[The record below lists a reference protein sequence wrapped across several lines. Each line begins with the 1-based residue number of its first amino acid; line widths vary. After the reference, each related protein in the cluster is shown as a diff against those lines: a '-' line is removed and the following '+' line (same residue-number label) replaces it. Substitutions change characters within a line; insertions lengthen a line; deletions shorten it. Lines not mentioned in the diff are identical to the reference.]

1 MDIYAMGRKWEC
13 NCEESARNVDR
24 EILMEL
30 YKELKRVGG
39 DLYDISLRH
48 EGDMDFQES
57 ILSAIQAVDRASH
70 DVFFDAYKLKDQQ

>member
-1 MDIYAMGRKWEC
+1 
-13 NCEESARNVDR
+13 
-24 EILMEL
+24 MEL

-48 EGDMDFQES
+48 AKEGDMEFQES